1 MNRVLSYIDG
11 LNLYHGLRSREW
23 KKYYWLD
30 LVGLTQRLLKQQQI
44 LEAVHYFTST
54 ILPRDGHDSA
64 MRRQICYLDAL
75 RTLPLLNI
83 HLGRFSEKSSQCRHC
98 GAEWRKYE
106 EKMTDVNIATQLLTD
121 AFDDRFETAL
131 LISADS
137 DLTTPVRVIRCR
149 FPQKR
154 VIVAWPP
161 ERRSEDL
168 RRAATASTSISETAL
183 RLSQLPA
190 TVTSESGH
198 LLKRPKE
205 WH

>member
-54 ILPRDGHDSA
+54 ILP
-64 MRRQICYLDAL
+64 
-75 RTLPLLNI
+75 
-83 HLGRFSEKSSQCRHC
+83 K
-98 GAEWRKYE
+98 
-106 EKMTDVNIATQLLTD
+106 
-121 AFDDRFETAL
+121 
-131 LISADS
+131 
-137 DLTTPVRVIRCR
+137 
-149 FPQKR
+149 KR